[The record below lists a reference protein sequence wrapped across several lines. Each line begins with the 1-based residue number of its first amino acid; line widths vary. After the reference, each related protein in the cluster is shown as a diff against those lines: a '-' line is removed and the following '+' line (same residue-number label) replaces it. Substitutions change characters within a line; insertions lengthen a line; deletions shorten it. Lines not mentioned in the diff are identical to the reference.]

1 MQNNKRISIDNM
13 IVLCHI
19 LDDYEEFE
27 KKLIKAMVHGS
38 NRDFVFQLD
47 DVSKGKFRLGSY
59 KARRFYEENKLIVD
73 AINHYSTIPSFINL
87 NYGTNGKIV
96 GDIRFFY
103 EYLVSHKEDIQKIL
117 LLINRLKELGFDNI
131 EFNEELD
138 FTKDVYKTSLSQY
151 DNFYL
156 TYVAN
161 PEVIPNYTN
170 EINYVTKDSAYK
182 MVLTITGYKEKEIS
196 KYNRKIILNSLIF
209 NPYMLPEKLDLEH
222 TYGNLVR
229 LKKEQSDKTSL
240 IRNSVDLNVSI
251 LDLDKQYDST
261 YRIINGLNDSIK
273 HREEL
278 VTLLMEIKAELEKLK
293 ILGQEYNKNISRN
306 DSLLSQELLEKEKVY
321 YLRRRENDLTSL

>member
-1 MQNNKRISIDNM
+1 
-13 IVLCHI
+13 
-19 LDDYEEFE
+19 
-27 KKLIKAMVHGS
+27 
-38 NRDFVFQLD
+38 
-47 DVSKGKFRLGSY
+47 
-59 KARRFYEENKLIVD
+59 
-73 AINHYSTIPSFINL
+73 
-87 NYGTNGKIV
+87 
-96 GDIRFFY
+96 
-103 EYLVSHKEDIQKIL
+103 
-117 LLINRLKELGFDNI
+117 
-131 EFNEELD
+131 
-138 FTKDVYKTSLSQY
+138 
-151 DNFYL
+151 
-156 TYVAN
+156 
-161 PEVIPNYTN
+161 
-170 EINYVTKDSAYK
+170 
-182 MVLTITGYKEKEIS
+182 
-196 KYNRKIILNSLIF
+196 
-209 NPYMLPEKLDLEH
+209 MLPEKLDLEH